1 MSRNRS
7 FKSFVIVL
15 LLAALAAA
23 QDVASFEKRTTVKKL
38 DNGLTVV
45 ICERPEAPVFSF
57 FTHVDAGSVQ
67 DPLGQTGL
75 AHMFE
80 HMAFKGTDKIGTKD
94 YAAEKVALEKVEQT
108 YAAYIA
114 ERDKP
119 VGRDEKKL
127 KDLEK
132 AWKDAVAEADKYV
145 KPNEF
150 PQIVEI
156 NGGED
161 LNANTSDDET
171 NYFYS
176 FPENRLELWAYLES
190 ERFLHPVMRE
200 FYKERNVVIEE
211 RRMRVDSNPIGRLL
225 EQFTTA
231 AFQAHE
237 YHRPTIG
244 WMSDLN
250 SFSATDAKKFFD
262 EYYIPSNMVVTVV
275 GDVKASETM
284 PIIEKYFGRIPS
296 RPRPDERTTTEPP
309 QNAERRVVLQD
320 MSQPLYLEG
329 YHRPDYRSP
338 DDAVYDAIADLMSSG
353 RTSRLYRALVRDKKI
368 AADSAG
374 FTGLPGNKYP
384 HLFAFYAFPLPGH
397 KPEEMADAIHV
408 EIEKLKNEDISDEE
422 LKMIKTRAKANLDPQ
437 PGQQRRPGQQSGF
450 IPGALRRLAR
460 TVPLRWTASTKSPKR
475 TFAAWLIKLL
485 FQPIVQWELSKPSPL
500 LQQRTKKEERNE
512 NSSPAHSPFDSSCH
526 QRGSSASRCAS
537 DELAADSDSASA
549 RVSSSG
555 AEAHRTAEW
564 HGDLS
569 SGRPRT
575 PGHRWHRTHPRRLA
589 VRAREQSRNAGYL
602 RRSLAHRWNQGA
614 NRGSTRRLP

>member
-7 FKSFVIVL
+7 FKSFAIVL
-15 LLAALAAA
+15 VLAALAAA

-38 DNGLTVV
+38 ANGLTVV

-94 YAAEKVALEKVEQT
+94 YAAEKIALEKVEQA
-108 YAAYIA
+108 YAAYLA

-132 AWKDAVAEADKYV
+132 AWKDAVADADKYV

-296 RPRPDERTTTEPP
+296 RLRPDERTTTEPP

-422 LKMIKTRAKANLDPQ
+422 LKMIKTRAKANLIRSLGSNEGLANNLALYQARYDDWRELFRSVDRIDKVTKADV
-437 PGQQRRPGQQSGF
+437 RRVANQTFVPTN
-450 IPGALRRLAR
+450 R
-460 TVPLRWTASTKSPKR
+460 TVGIIETKP
-475 TFAAWLIKLL
+475 AA
-485 FQPIVQWELSKPSPL
+485 P
-500 LQQRTKKEERNE
+500 
-512 NSSPAHSPFDSSCH
+512 
-526 QRGSSASRCAS
+526 
-537 DELAADSDSASA
+537 AADQKG
-549 RVSSSG
+549 G
-555 AEAHRTAEW
+555 A
-564 HGDLS
+564 
-569 SGRPRT
+569 
-575 PGHRWHRTHPRRLA
+575 
-589 VRAREQSRNAGYL
+589 Q
-602 RRSLAHRWNQGA
+602 
-614 NRGSTRRLP
+614 

>member
-1 MSRNRS
+1 MSYKR
-7 FKSFVIVL
+7 FLKSFAIVL
-15 LLAALAAA
+15 VLAAVTAA
-23 QDVASFEKRTTVKKL
+23 QDLASFEKRTTVKTL

-80 HMAFKGTDKIGTKD
+80 HMAFKGTDKIGTTD
-94 YAAEKVALEKVEQT
+94 YAAEKVALEKVEQV

-119 VGRDEKKL
+119 VGRDEQKL
-127 KDLEK
+127 KELQK
-132 AWKDAVAEADKYV
+132 GWMDAVAEANKYV

-150 PQIVEI
+150 PQIVEN

-161 LNANTSDDET
+161 LNANTADDET

-250 SFSATDAKKFFD
+250 TFSATDAKKFFD
-262 EYYIPSNMVVTVV
+262 KYYIPSNMVVAVV

-284 PIIEKYFGRIPS
+284 PVIEKYFGRIPS
-296 RPRPDERTTTEPP
+296 RPKPDERTTTEPP
-309 QNAERRVVLQD
+309 QNAERRVILQD

-338 DDAVYDAIADLMSSG
+338 DDAVYDAIADLMSNG

-397 KPEEMADAIHV
+397 KPDEMADAIHV

-422 LKMIKTRAKANLDPQ
+422 LKMIKTRAKANLIRGLGSNEGLANDLAIYQ
-437 PGQQRRPGQQSGF
+437 SRYDDWRELFRSVDRIDKVSKADIRRIAKQTFVPTN
-450 IPGALRRLAR
+450 R
-460 TVPLRWTASTKSPKR
+460 TVGIIETKAP
-475 TFAAWLIKLL
+475 
-485 FQPIVQWELSKPSPL
+485 
-500 LQQRTKKEERNE
+500 
-512 NSSPAHSPFDSSCH
+512 
-526 QRGSSASRCAS
+526 
-537 DELAADSDSASA
+537 AADQKG
-549 RVSSSG
+549 G
-555 AEAHRTAEW
+555 A
-564 HGDLS
+564 
-569 SGRPRT
+569 
-575 PGHRWHRTHPRRLA
+575 
-589 VRAREQSRNAGYL
+589 Q
-602 RRSLAHRWNQGA
+602 
-614 NRGSTRRLP
+614 